1 MRSSMNDPLKDVV
14 AAFQG
19 SEILGTLPE
28 ATLTALA
35 RSGALVELAAGA
47 LLCQEGDPGD
57 AIFIVLEGEI
67 EVRRSSPGGRELR
80 LAALGRGA
88 VAGEFAA
95 LDGGARSADM
105 AATRRSR
112 LWRIPRTALLQT
124 LEAEPQAA
132 VALLVELTGRL
143 RRTNA
148 ALEDRATLD
157 LGGRLA
163 RELLA
168 QQNARGLVALT
179 QSEMAR
185 RVGAS
190 RERVNRK
197 LSEWTAKGWVEVTQA
212 GARLLD
218 EGQLAQ
224 MVQQQFE
231 D

>member
-1 MRSSMNDPLKDVV
+1 
-14 AAFQG
+14 
-19 SEILGTLPE
+19 
-28 ATLTALA
+28 
-35 RSGALVELAAGA
+35 

-124 LEAEPQAA
+124 LEAEPKAA

-163 RELLA
+163 RELFA

-212 GARLLD
+212 GVRLLD

-224 MVQQQFE
+224 VVQQQFE